1 MHLHTLKKTII
12 RSQKRV
18 GRGYGSGKGG
28 HTSGRGAKGQ
38 KARSSIPSH
47 FIGSSWVWF
56 KRLPFLRG
64 KSKFNSLTSTTTLT
78 LSNLNK
84 LKAGSIVN
92 AVTLH
97 KAGLIS
103 KKASLSTSLKIV
115 ATGELTK
122 KLIVE
127 IAASSAAVAAIKQA
141 GGEYRGKNI

>member
-1 MHLHTLKKTII
+1 MRLHTLQKTTI

-38 KARSSIPSH
+38 KARSSVPSH
-47 FIGSSWVWF
+47 FVGSSWVWF

-64 KSKFNSLTSTTTLT
+64 KSKFKSLTTTTTLT
-78 LSNLNK
+78 LSEIDK
-84 LKAGSIVN
+84 LPAGSSVD
-92 AVTLH
+92 ATTLH
-97 KAGLIS
+97 KANLIS
-103 KKASLSTSLKIV
+103 KKESLTSSLKIV
-115 ATGELTK
+115 ATGKLTK

-141 GGEYRGKNI
+141 GGEYRGQNI

>member
-1 MHLHTLKKTII
+1 MRLHTLEKTII

-38 KARSSIPSH
+38 KARNSVPSH

-64 KSKFNSLTSTTTLT
+64 KSKFKTLTSTTTLT
-78 LSNLNK
+78 LSTLDK
-84 LKAGSIVN
+84 LKAGSKVN
-92 AVTLH
+92 ATTLH
-97 KAGLIS
+97 AAGLIS
-103 KKASLSTSLKIV
+103 KKASLATSLKLV
-115 ATGELTK
+115 ATGKLTK

-127 IAASSAAVAAIKQA
+127 IAASSSAVTAIKQA
-141 GGEYRGKNI
+141 GGEYRGQNL